1 MKFFFKYFLILL
13 VSLLI
18 FQISKAEQILKYA
31 NIDQVIKE
39 TKVGSNMISK
49 INEIDKANIKK
60 LNTYEEELK
69 SIENEIKLKKNIISD
84 QEFEKEVNNL
94 KKKVADF
101 NNEKNL
107 MVKNFNEIKKKEL
120 QIFFDMINPIVQNYM
135 NEQSIDILFNSNHI
149 FMGNKN
155 SDLTKQLIDE
165 INKRLNN

>member
-1 MKFFFKYFLILL
+1 MKLFLKFFLILL
-13 VSLLI
+13 VSSLI
-18 FQISKAEQILKYA
+18 VQISKAEQILKYA

-39 TKVGSNMISK
+39 TKIGNTMISK
-49 INEIDKANIKK
+49 INELDQANIKK
-60 LNTYEEELK
+60 LDSYEKELK

-84 QEFEKEVNNL
+84 QEFEKDVNNL

-101 NNEKNL
+101 NKEKNL

-120 QIFFDMINPIVQNYM
+120 KIFFDKINPIVQNYM

-165 INKRLNN
+165 INSKLNN

>member
-1 MKFFFKYFLILL
+1 MKLFFKYFFILSF
-13 VSLLI
+13 SLLI

-31 NIDQVIKE
+31 NIDKVIKE

-69 SIENEIKLKKNIISD
+69 SLENEIKLKKNIISD

-94 KKKVADF
+94 KKKVANF

-120 QIFFDMINPIVQNYM
+120 QIFFDIINPIVQNYM

-165 INKRLNN
+165 INKKFNN

>member
-1 MKFFFKYFLILL
+1 MI
-13 VSLLI
+13 I
-18 FQISKAEQILKYA
+18 F
-31 NIDQVIKE
+31 
-39 TKVGSNMISK
+39 
-49 INEIDKANIKK
+49 
-60 LNTYEEELK
+60 K
-69 SIENEIKLKKNIISD
+69 SI
-84 QEFEKEVNNL
+84 NNL

-101 NNEKNL
+101 NKEKNL